1 MVLCRV
7 YRDIG
12 RVESISG
19 DFLGRNSRG
28 LYICTHTFSHDIDM
42 EDAGSHHQPP
52 TSTSTSPL
60 VFDSA
65 VLLALRVVYFLLSRR
80 FLLST
85 INPTLRDL
93 SKSETLLPATSTQP
107 DRSSPRSPSLAA
119 QEYELDTGLD
129 TEDDGLL
136 SANSPAPSYPSTPTR
151 NTIGLPGSSRA
162 PYRSASPAPSS
173 SLPHIPDGVEMQG
186 LGQKLREAGKKQV
199 IQLTHARPVGTKR
212 VKKATRGLNRVSRVL
227 FSACFAEGCN
237 LLTLVIFH
245 AVGVLHSR

>member
-1 MVLCRV
+1 MDQDGAAYQR
-7 YRDIG
+7 
-12 RVESISG
+12 E
-19 DFLGRNSRG
+19 
-28 LYICTHTFSHDIDM
+28 
-42 EDAGSHHQPP
+42 QPVP
-52 TSTSTSPL
+52 TSTSPL

-93 SKSETLLPATSTQP
+93 SKSETLLPSASSQP
-107 DRSSPRSPSLAA
+107 DRSVPRSPSLAG

-151 NTIGLPGSSRA
+151 PNVALPGSSRA
-162 PYRSASPAPSS
+162 PYRSASPAPGSA
-173 SLPHIPDGVEMQG
+173 LPYIPDGVEMQG
-186 LGQKLREAGKKQV
+186 LGQKLREAGMKQV

>member
-1 MVLCRV
+1 MDSEGSE
-7 YRDIG
+7 YQ
-12 RVESISG
+12 
-19 DFLGRNSRG
+19 
-28 LYICTHTFSHDIDM
+28 HD
-42 EDAGSHHQPP
+42 
-52 TSTSTSPL
+52 STSTSPL
-60 VFDSA
+60 LFDSA
-65 VLLALRVVYFLLSRR
+65 VLIALRIIYFLLSRR

-93 SKSETLLPATSTQP
+93 SKTETLLPSTSIQP
-107 DRSSPRSPSLAA
+107 DRSAPRSPGLAA

-151 NTIGLPGSSRA
+151 SNIALPGSSRA
-162 PYRSASPAPSS
+162 PYRSASPAPNSG
-173 SLPHIPDGVEMQG
+173 LPYIPDGNGVEMQG
-186 LGQKLREAGKKQV
+186 LGQKLKEAGKKQV

-245 AVGVLHSR
+245 AVGVLHSRSVSFWTV

>member
-1 MVLCRV
+1 M
-7 YRDIG
+7 D
-12 RVESISG
+12 S
-19 DFLGRNSRG
+19 
-28 LYICTHTFSHDIDM
+28 
-42 EDAGSHHQPP
+42 EDAGYQQMPHTT

-93 SKSETLLPATSTQP
+93 SKSEALLPATLAP
-107 DRSSPRSPSLAA
+107 DRTTNSRSPSLSIAA

-136 SANSPAPSYPSTPTR
+136 SANSPAPSYPPTPTR
-151 NTIGLPGSSRA
+151 SNAPLPGSGSSRA
-162 PYRSASPAPSS
+162 PYRSSSPSPAHTT
-173 SLPHIPDGVEMQG
+173 LPYIPDERGSMEMG
-186 LGQKLREAGKKQV
+186 KLGQKLKDVGKKQV
-199 IQLTHARPVGTKR
+199 IQLTHGRSSVGTKR
-212 VKKATRGLNRVSRVL
+212 VKKATRGLNRVSRAL

-245 AVGVLHSR
+245 AIGILHSR

>member
-1 MVLCRV
+1 M
-7 YRDIG
+7 DS
-12 RVESISG
+12 ESGGHI
-19 DFLGRNSRG
+19 NS
-28 LYICTHTFSHDIDM
+28 
-42 EDAGSHHQPP
+42 PP
-52 TSTSTSPL
+52 SSASTSASPL
-60 VFDSA
+60 VFDTA

-93 SKSETLLPATSTQP
+93 SKTESLLPATSTHP
-107 DRSSPRSPSLAA
+107 SSSFPQSPSLAA

-136 SANSPAPSYPSTPTR
+136 SANSPAPSYPPTPTR
-151 NTIGLPGSSRA
+151 SNIGLPGSSRA
-162 PYRSASPAPSS
+162 PYRSGSASN
-173 SLPHIPDGVEMQG
+173 LPNIPNGDAMEMQG
-186 LGQKLREAGKKQV
+186 LGNKLREAGKKQV

-245 AVGVLHSR
+245 ALGVLHSR

>member
-1 MVLCRV
+1 MSRLQEYKVASNLFQVTNFFDHHTLHSTLHAMDTEGAV
-7 YRDIG
+7 YK
-12 RVESISG
+12 
-19 DFLGRNSRG
+19 
-28 LYICTHTFSHDIDM
+28 HD
-42 EDAGSHHQPP
+42 P
-52 TSTSTSPL
+52 TNSTSTSPL

-65 VLLALRVVYFLLSRR
+65 ILLALRVVYFLLSRR

-107 DRSSPRSPSLAA
+107 DRSVPRSPSLAA

-136 SANSPAPSYPSTPTR
+136 SANSPAPSYPPTPTR
-151 NTIGLPGSSRA
+151 PNIGLPNSSRA
-162 PYRSASPAPSS
+162 PYRSGSS
-173 SLPHIPDGVEMQG
+173 HELPNIPDGVEMQG